1 MQKSP
6 SVKVEKGETVKV
18 EKIDR
23 NGTTKSSSENMK
35 KVQNDVKNEKTDR
48 SASVKVEKI
57 AKEEKPVS
65 GAKKMSSSSAAPPK
79 LKTMIKSNDATRDK
93 IREILHEALSKV
105 TGEADEDLVGSMFIK

>member
-1 MQKSP
+1 MIKIIKKNGGSDSKVESANGEKSKAGKMQKSP

-57 AKEEKPVS
+57 R
-65 GAKKMSSSSAAPPK
+65 GMRKK
-79 LKTMIKSNDATRDK
+79 N
-93 IREILHEALSKV
+93 
-105 TGEADEDLVGSMFIK
+105 